1 MELHYVV
8 ATRTVGG
15 LFYTGSFAED
25 KLRMSKLTGTANLA
39 LDLFAPLLFLWHDFF
54 LKVWQMKPTVGFV

>member
-25 KLRMSKLTGTANLA
+25 KLRMSKLIA
-39 LDLFAPLLFLWHDFF
+39 LQTLPWIYFPPLLFPWHDFF
-54 LKVWQMKPTVGFV
+54 S